1 MIALGDSPCPVIAC
15 TKPLLAPENDR
26 ICANVV
32 APRMMK
38 RIIAEIDAVPRSACT
53 IARQVSARYSS
64 ANTSV
69 AKAPTAAHSV
79 GVAQPA
85 TSAPTTTPKI
95 DRHG

>member
-1 MIALGDSPCPVIAC
+1 MIAVDDSPCPVIAS
-15 TKPLLAPENDR
+15 TSPLLAPENDR
-26 ICANVV
+26 ICAKVV
-32 APRMMK
+32 APRMMN
-38 RIIAEIDAVPRSACT
+38 RIIAEIDAVPRNAST
-53 IARQVSARYSS
+53 IAFQLRARYSS

-69 AKAPTAAHSV
+69 ANAPTAAHSV